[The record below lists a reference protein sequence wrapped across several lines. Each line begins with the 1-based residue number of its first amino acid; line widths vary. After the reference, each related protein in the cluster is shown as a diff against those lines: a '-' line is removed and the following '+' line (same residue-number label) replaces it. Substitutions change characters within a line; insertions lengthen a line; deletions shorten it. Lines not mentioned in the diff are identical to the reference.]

1 MSNAFGTSPLA
12 QLLPVTAPTVM
23 FREEH
28 MAKGVAPLFEIT
40 RIGKYM
46 SVGLALRKAG
56 KLNVLTTRNKMIG
69 HLLDLS
75 TRGQLLD
82 LAWSNFESLRISPDG
97 TPELRIRVIGQ
108 KEERYLRIDNGTNLI
123 SALLWRFPV
132 KHVRDL
138 LPKVDMGDG
147 GIVVVP
153 QAESIAVV
161 SEQTAH
167 IQLAKILQPYA
178 VNARPAST
186 STPVPLRLTNSGWV
200 EYVPPAGSKAHEY
213 AQTIMEAQELRN
225 KRGYVDA
232 SYRVHLR

>member
-40 RIGKYM
+40 RIGRYM
-46 SVGLALRKAG
+46 SVGLALRKGG

-82 LAWSNFESLRISPDG
+82 LAWANFESLHLNQDG
-97 TPELRIRVIGQ
+97 TPELRIRVLGD
-108 KEERYLRIDNGTNLI
+108 KEDRYLRIDNGTNLI

-132 KHVRDL
+132 KHIRDL

-153 QAESIAVV
+153 QADSIAVV
-161 SEQTAH
+161 SDQTAH
-167 IQLAKILQPYA
+167 VQLAKLLEPYA
-178 VNARPAST
+178 LNARPAST

-200 EYVPPAGSKAHEY
+200 EYVPPVGSKAYGHV
-213 AQTIMEAQELRN
+213 QTIMEVLEQRAQ
-225 KRGYVDA
+225 RGYVDA
-232 SYRVHLR
+232 SYRMQIK